1 MENTTRIL
9 IGVGAGLTTGL
20 LLGILFAPDKGVE
33 TRKKIKDTG
42 TKLSDNVKQTI
53 QRGKDG
59 LYSLREGIKEKLNSI
74 NESEEYI

>member
-20 LLGILFAPDKGVE
+20 LLGILFAPDKGTE

-42 TKLSDNVKQTI
+42 TRLSDNVKQTI

-59 LYSLREGIKEKLNSI
+59 LYSLKEGIKERLESI